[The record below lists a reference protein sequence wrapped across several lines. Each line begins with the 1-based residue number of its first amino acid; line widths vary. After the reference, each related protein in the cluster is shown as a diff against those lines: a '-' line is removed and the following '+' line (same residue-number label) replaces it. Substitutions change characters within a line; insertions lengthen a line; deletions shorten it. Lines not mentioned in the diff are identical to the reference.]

1 MCICSIH
8 EVWYWIAL
16 ALVTVFVL
24 WTYYL
29 NRKEREYDRQMATLE
44 RENDNLES
52 VIYDLENTIID
63 LEEKLESERT
73 RFKATVNLLSK
84 N

>member
-52 VIYDLENTIID
+52 VIYDLETEILN
-63 LEEKLESERT
+63 LEEKLENERT